1 MEKKTAVKFT
11 ETIKFRER
19 SSIKL
24 NLVMEQLTCQLL
36 EKPTKK
42 TPPLPPPAY
51 LKQKYKLFEFENVNA
66 SLDNAPIK
74 PARSD
79 LFVKQRLPLPSNESD
94 TSGELK
100 PEKTNKEDEFLLLE
114 EMASQ
119 FTVQEREYLKE
130 IDHLQ

>member
-24 NLVMEQLTCQLL
+24 NLVMEQLTCQFL
-36 EKPTKK
+36 EKSTKK

-51 LKQKYKLFEFENVNA
+51 LKQKYKLSEFENVNA

-79 LFVKQRLPLPSNESD
+79 LLVKQRLPLASDEGD

-100 PEKTNKEDEFLLLE
+100 PEKANKEDEFLLLE

-119 FTVQEREYLKE
+119 FTVQEREYLQE
-130 IDHLQ
+130 IDDLR